1 MTTARLTL
9 PGLQS
14 DLDAALSLMESRR
27 SDYLAGEEFYLGKRA
42 EVAASKEIR
51 KLIDR
56 NDGEKHTLSIAH
68 VPVDAL
74 MDKVEL
80 QGITADSDDLNTR
93 IAEALDANDFEEE
106 ADDWQRKAGYFG
118 DYYIVVSPNAE
129 DAQGNIAAAD
139 LDIVGRSPLDTI
151 VMYDP
156 ATGRKPQ
163 YGASR
168 WRDGKQWRALLYY
181 TDATVQLVAD
191 ANESGDVPDASDFEY
206 DLIDPEDDQS
216 AYIPHEGDRLLV
228 SHIAIDS
235 RPYGTPVHKKAWG
248 PQESITK
255 INAINLVNV
264 DGQGLGARWALEDP
278 AKEIDDDIDDDFGT
292 NGPDTQGTG
301 DGQTSAVRKSVR
313 SVPGQIALLRGIKQ
327 VGQFDAA
334 QSAEFTTNLEWY
346 IRITAVITGTPLF
359 EFDLNGEQPSG
370 EARRRA
376 EGRINKHA
384 RKVQRACGRAYQ
396 NVGDV
401 IIALTGGGEA
411 AVSATFRPV
420 ETSTDMDGFELIALK
435 VKTGVPIAQAF
446 REAGYTEQE
455 VAEWFPKGEPNVNL
469 DSLATLSAAL
479 QQLGQAKT
487 LGVIGD
493 AEIKALLPTVI
504 TEARG
509 EGAPVAAVAPI
520 SAATTA

>member
-1 MTTARLTL
+1 MTQAPLTL
-9 PGLQS
+9 DELQS
-14 DLDAALSLMESRR
+14 DLKSALSLMEARR
-27 SDYLAGEEFYLGKRA
+27 GDYIAGEDFYLGKRA
-42 EVAASKEIR
+42 EIAASKEIR

-56 NDGEKHTLSIAH
+56 NDGDKHTLSIAH

-80 QGITADSDDLNTR
+80 QGISADADDLTER
-93 IAEALDANDFEEE
+93 IAAALDANDFEEE

-118 DYYIVVSPNAE
+118 DYYIVVSPSAE
-129 DAQGNIAAAD
+129 DPEGNIAPED

-151 VMYDP
+151 VMYDA

-168 WRDGKQWRALLYY
+168 WRDGKVWRALLYY
-181 TDATVQLVAD
+181 TDATVQLVTQPEDD
-191 ANESGDVPDASDFEY
+191 AGDVPDAADFEL
-206 DLIDPEDDQS
+206 DLVDPEEPAS
-216 AYIPHEGDRLLV
+216 AYIAHEGGKLLV

-235 RPYGTPVHKKAWG
+235 RPYGTPVHRKAWG

-301 DGQTSAVRKSVR
+301 DGQNVAARKGVR

-327 VGQFDAA
+327 VGQFEAA
-334 QSAEFTTNLEWY
+334 QSTEFTGNLEWY
-346 IRITAVITGTPLF
+346 IRITAVVTGTPLF
-359 EFDLNGEQPSG
+359 EFDLKGDQPSG
-370 EARRRA
+370 ESRRRA

-401 IIALTGGGEA
+401 ILALTGGAESKVA
-411 AVSATFRPV
+411 ATFRPV
-420 ETSTDMDGFELIALK
+420 ETSTDKEGFELIALK

-446 REAGYTEQE
+446 REAGYTEEE
-455 VAEWFPKGEPNVNL
+455 VLEWFPNGEPNVNL
-469 DSLATLSAAL
+469 DSLTTLASAL

-487 LGVIGD
+487 LGVITD
-493 AEIKALLPTVI
+493 EEIRAILPTVI

-509 EGAPVAAVAPI
+509 EGAPVVTALPAVDNA
-520 SAATTA
+520 